1 MCTLSPTPKSAG
13 LRSLINRRKPIFEQ
27 CFLILEGLKILPS
40 PGNQFYGVEWFSF
53 PVFWTPRWDCEE
65 AGMMIPDRLP
75 YVKSKQPGQSSHN
88 LDLSYSYL
96 LNQNKFLD
104 GLVQKPQLSQ
114 RPEAS
119 RLLEQPNSLSV
130 SAIAGCPHS
139 CIFLTIKVYCSNIPT
154 RRHYLSCKIL
164 LAAHLGMKS
173 LYFTL

>member
-1 MCTLSPTPKSAG
+1 M
-13 LRSLINRRKPIFEQ
+13 
-27 CFLILEGLKILPS
+27 
-40 PGNQFYGVEWFSF
+40 EWFSF
-53 PVFWTPRWDCEE
+53 AVFWTPRKDCEE
-65 AGMMIPDRLP
+65 AGTTCPRLLPIQKEIFGGHNSAVRMWPVLWVTSHIDKKLPLLEYIQMIPDRLP

-96 LNQNKFLD
+96 LNQNKFPD

-139 CIFLTIKVYCSNIPT
+139 CFFLTIKVYCSNIPT
-154 RRHYLSCKIL
+154 IRHYLSCKIL